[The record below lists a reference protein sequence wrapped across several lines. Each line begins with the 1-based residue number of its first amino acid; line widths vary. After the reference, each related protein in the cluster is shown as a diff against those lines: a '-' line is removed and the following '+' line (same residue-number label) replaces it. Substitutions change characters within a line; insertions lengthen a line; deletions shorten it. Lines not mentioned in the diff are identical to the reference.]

1 MTIGPPALAASPV
14 QLSPRARRAI
24 LDNVLAALKKRFYR
38 PDKLNADWNA
48 AVERHRPLIETTETA
63 DAFEQSMSDLLTE
76 LHTSHLGFFRDS
88 ARRAKGDYDII
99 ALRIHILL
107 LQ

>member
-1 MTIGPPALAASPV
+1 
-14 QLSPRARRAI
+14 
-24 LDNVLAALKKRFYR
+24 
-38 PDKLNADWNA
+38 
-48 AVERHRPLIETTETA
+48 
-63 DAFEQSMSDLLTE
+63 MSDLLAE

-107 LQ
+107 LQS